1 MKKNIKYYVLSILEN
16 GTSRIQLVDHEK
28 NDWIRSVS
36 ENPLLYSNVLD
47 IDFEKEYD
55 FCFFS
60 LPFSIRK
67 ELIAFCNKNFS
78 VEILFQIF
86 NIYCKTVER
95 INNLLS
101 LKYDD
106 VHVFGCIYE
115 NDLCI
120 ISPCHKHN
128 LSLIQEEII
137 NFLFKVTRSSVYEE
151 MYLIDILRQNDRT
164 TLEQIISSDRQFI
177 RYNPNYKHYMF
188 ALNDIDK
195 IKSDSYDRKQEL
207 SLFSTL
213 VLKDLIEETH
223 MYWLYDSG
231 DLRFEKVEI
240 SHILDIRF
248 SSFSRFLDV
257 FCSQA
262 DDENQK
268 NDWIWSLMFLTQT
281 TLASIM
287 GRTKD
292 IFNDKREKDEHKN
305 FYGFLPVITTKEQ
318 NREVS
323 SFFHNHISR
332 QFCYGFLVMP
342 YDCIYKMPDYLPA
355 YIHEF
360 FHYIPPKN
368 RIRRNKTVL
377 KLILHSIFSELRNSL
392 SNMIYDIFFHE
403 FYITII
409 DRMGSID
416 FESDEFF
423 DCDSMEYMERIREFI
438 QSFDFNKLYYEVLWN
453 LYIKNRYL
461 NILSLSYYQ
470 SICSDSFKKNVLDY
484 MNIFVL
490 FFREIRSD
498 IAMCLLL
505 NLNLENYIKIMS
517 KESFFALM
525 SSHKCGDSTIMR
537 FGFMCRYLA
546 FKENSVDIDLWDSYC
561 KEKIDDVFNSMSEE
575 DKKKDV
581 CKFQNL
587 KSYLEEYKKIAI
599 EPELEKYVPKGS
611 SLLEDLLRVDVAEW
625 EKDILP
631 FSSHNFIKVI
641 RDIYTNYSIS
651 NETSKIQLSCGMR
664 LLFRDLYAY
673 NPDLD
678 L

>member
-1 MKKNIKYYVLSILEN
+1 MRNINHYVISIMEN
-16 GTSRIQLVDHEK
+16 GKARLQLVDLENK
-28 NDWIRSVS
+28 DRIRSVS
-36 ENPLLYSNVLD
+36 EIPLLYSNPLD
-47 IDFEKEYD
+47 IDFENEYD

-60 LPFSIRK
+60 LPFSVRK
-67 ELIAFCNKNFS
+67 ELIALCNKNFS

-86 NIYCKTVER
+86 NIYCKTVEK

-106 VHVFGCIYE
+106 VHVLGCIYE

-120 ISPCHKHN
+120 ISSCQKHD

-137 NFLFKVTRSSVYEE
+137 NFLFKITRSSICEDAC
-151 MYLIDILRQNDRT
+151 LIDRLMQADRMT
-164 TLEQIISSDRQFI
+164 QEQIVLSERQFVK
-177 RYNPNYKHYMF
+177 YNPNYKYYIS
-188 ALNDIDK
+188 ALHDINK

-213 VLKDLIEETH
+213 ILKDLIEETH

-231 DLRFEKVEI
+231 DLRFEKAEI
-240 SHILDIRF
+240 AHILDIRF
-248 SSFSRFLDV
+248 SSFSRFLDI

-262 DDENQK
+262 DDKNQK

-281 TLASIM
+281 ALASIM

-292 IFNDKREKDEHKN
+292 IFNNQREKDEHKN

-318 NREVS
+318 NREVN
-323 SFFHNHISR
+323 SFFYNHISR

-392 SNMIYDIFFHE
+392 SNMIYDIFFDK
-403 FYITII
+403 FYIAII
-409 DRMGSID
+409 DRMESVN
-416 FESDEFF
+416 FESNEFF
-423 DCDSMEYMERIREFI
+423 DCDSMEYIERIRAFI
-438 QSFDFNKLYYEVLWN
+438 QCFDFDKFYYEVLRD
-453 LYIKNRYL
+453 LYIENRYL

-470 SICSDSFKKNVLDY
+470 SICSDNFKKNVLEY

-505 NLNLENYIKIMS
+505 NLNLENYIRIMS

-546 FKENSVDIDLWDSYC
+546 FKENGIDMDLWESYC
-561 KEKIDDVFNSMSEE
+561 ERKIDDIFNSMSEE

-587 KSYLEEYKKIAI
+587 KSYLKEYKEIAI
-599 EPELEKYVPKGS
+599 EPELERYVPKGS
-611 SLLEDLLRVDVAEW
+611 SLLEDLLRLDVAEW

-641 RDIYTNYSIS
+641 RDIYTNYSS
-651 NETSKIQLSCGMR
+651 PNETLKIHLSCGMR